1 MVCLLSNCYVWVT
14 FRYCYSLSNILLRT
28 WSFHIEV
35 RTILVSRLNNT
46 DQQVLVGILILSRC
60 LLYSREQLLTR
71 QPAGSCL
78 GTPCLLTDSPLSQP
92 IPARP
97 RTQAGRES
105 PLPPLMQCNAP
116 SPLYLGA
123 VCTLL
128 PTRGPRK
135 PRAKVRGKLDDA
147 TRTSSLPPETLR

>member
-1 MVCLLSNCYVWVT
+1 M
-14 FRYCYSLSNILLRT
+14 
-28 WSFHIEV
+28 
-35 RTILVSRLNNT
+35 
-46 DQQVLVGILILSRC
+46 GILILSRC

-147 TRTSSLPPETLR
+147 TRTSSLPPETLNNQASLHSLHDGPTINYQGLTIRPGAQN